1 MAMQNIKDKVVWIT
15 GASSGI
21 GEAVAYLF
29 AKEGAKLVLT
39 ALEDDILE
47 KVKQKCISLGGEC
60 KILPFDLSNINGIDE
75 LVENALKCFG
85 RIDILYNNAGIS
97 QRSKAGDTIFE
108 VDKKI
113 MNVNFFAPVK
123 ITKILLPR
131 MIEQGGAT
139 IAVTTSIAG
148 RFGFPLRS
156 AYSSSKHAL
165 YGFFETLQAEYYNE
179 NIRVVIVCPGRVQTN
194 ISFYALEKDGKQHA
208 EMDAGQAGGITT
220 QKAATKIV
228 KAIKKQKPEVLVG
241 QKELIMVYIK
251 RFLPRLSRKLV
262 RKIKPM

>member
-1 MAMQNIKDKVVWIT
+1 MIQISNKIIWIT

-21 GEAVAYLF
+21 GEACAYQF
-29 AKEGAKLVLT
+29 AKEGANLVLT
-39 ALEDDILE
+39 ALEEDILLE
-47 KVKQKCISLGGEC
+47 VKARCIELGGKCE
-60 KILPFDLSNINGIDE
+60 ILPYDLSDIDGLE
-75 LVENALKCFG
+75 NLVEKALAFFG

-97 QRSKAGDTIFE
+97 QRAKAGDTLFS
-108 VDKKI
+108 VDQKI
-113 MNVNFFAPVK
+113 MDVNFFAPVK
-123 ITKILLPR
+123 ITKLLLPK

-139 IAVTTSIAG
+139 IAVTTSISG

-165 YGFFETLQAEYYNE
+165 YGFFETLHAEYYDQ

-194 ISFYALEKDGKQHA
+194 ISFYALEKDGKQHSK
-208 EMDAGQAGGITT
+208 MDAGQAGGVTT
-220 QKAATKIV
+220 DQAAKKIV

-241 QKELIMVYIK
+241 KKELLMVYIK
-251 RFLPRLSRKLV
+251 RFFPSWSRKIV